1 MHAELAHDA
10 ADASQ
15 FPSDEL
21 PEVAVMGRSN
31 VGKSTFINALIGR
44 KNLARTSARPGKTRR
59 IHFYRLEQR
68 AYLVDLPGYG
78 YAAVGKEERRAWK
91 PLVESYLLGS
101 RAALRGAVL
110 LVDARRGP
118 EIEERELLAWLEMQ
132 NIPARLVITKADKLK
147 PSQLHARTTAIASEV
162 NLKPDEV
169 AAVSGKSGK
178 GLSLAGNWLTDW
190 IDLEF
195 LRADGTKLL

>member
-1 MHAELAHDA
+1 MNAKLAHDA

-15 FPSDEL
+15 FPSDGL